1 MDKKGVKILLGLIGL
16 GLLIKIITQKGGYL
30 GASIGNKSQNLQDI
44 YKAFQDQNYKVNSS
58 NILDSK
64 NFVEFNW
71 NTPYGIQNSKF
82 YDDGKFV
89 FTKKYNGETYQ
100 GTWKNNGLLTVDGV
114 GSINE
119 GTITQSVLALNS
131 MLL

>member
-1 MDKKGVKILLGLIGL
+1 MDKKGVKIVLGLIGL
-16 GLLIKIITQKGGYL
+16 GLLVKIFTQKGGYL
-30 GASIGNKSQNLQDI
+30 GSSIGNKSESLQNV
-44 YKAFQDQNYKVNSS
+44 YKAFKDQNYKVNSS
-58 NILDSK
+58 NVLDSQ

-71 NTPYGIQNSKF
+71 DTPYGVQNSKF

-89 FTKKYNGETYQ
+89 FTKKYNGQTYN
-100 GTWKNNGLLTVDGV
+100 GVWKNNGEIIVDGV

-119 GTITQSVLALNS
+119 GSITQSALALNS

>member
-1 MDKKGVKILLGLIGL
+1 MNKNTKIVLSLIGV
-16 GLLIKIITQKGGYL
+16 GLLIKILAQKGGYL
-30 GASIGNKSQNLQDI
+30 GASIGNKSENLQGV
-44 YKAFQDQNYKVNSS
+44 YKAFKDQNFKVNSS

-64 NFVEFNW
+64 NFVEFDW
-71 NTPYGIQNSKF
+71 NTPYGVQNSKF

-89 FTKKYNGETYQ
+89 FTKKYNGQTYN
-100 GTWKNNGLLTVDGV
+100 GTWQNNGIIIVDGV

-119 GTITQSVLALNS
+119 GSITQSTLALNT

>member
-1 MDKKGVKILLGLIGL
+1 MDKNTKIVLALVGVGLLVKIVA
-16 GLLIKIITQKGGYL
+16 QKGGFL
-30 GASIGNKSQNLQDI
+30 GASIGNKSDKLQGVF
-44 YKAFQDQNYKVNSS
+44 KAFKDQNYKVNSS

-64 NFVEFNW
+64 NFVEFDW
-71 NTPYGIQNSKF
+71 NTPYGVQNSKF

-89 FTKKYNGETYQ
+89 FTKKYNGETFN
-100 GTWKNNGLLTVDGV
+100 GTWKNNGELIVDGV

-119 GTITQSVLALNS
+119 GSITQSTLALNS

>member
-1 MDKKGVKILLGLIGL
+1 MDKNTKIVLALIGVGLLVKIVA
-16 GLLIKIITQKGGYL
+16 QKGGFL
-30 GASIGNKSQNLQDI
+30 GASIGNKSDNLQGVF
-44 YKAFQDQNYKVNSS
+44 KAFKNENYKVNSS

-64 NFVEFNW
+64 NFVEFDW
-71 NTPYGIQNSKF
+71 NTPYGVQNSKF

-89 FTKKYNGETYQ
+89 FTKKYNGETFN
-100 GTWKNNGLLTVDGV
+100 GTWKNNGELIVDGV

-119 GTITQSVLALNS
+119 GSITQSTLALNS